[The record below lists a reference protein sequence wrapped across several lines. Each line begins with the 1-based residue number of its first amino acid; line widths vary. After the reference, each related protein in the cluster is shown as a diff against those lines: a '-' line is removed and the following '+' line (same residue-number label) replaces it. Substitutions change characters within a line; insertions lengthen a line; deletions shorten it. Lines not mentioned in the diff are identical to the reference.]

1 MIIIGVTGNSGS
13 GKSTVSTIIKNN
25 TGAFVINADEV
36 ANNLRD
42 EQTEYYNKIVE
53 LFGEE
58 ILSKKQ
64 KSAGK
69 IDKAALANAIF
80 NDDKKREAL
89 NKLTF
94 RYVGMETK
102 KIILDNKDSEFIVL
116 DFPLLYEGGFD
127 KICNY
132 VIAVTSDEKA
142 KIDRIKER
150 DRVKEFQAQR
160 RLDSQKTDEEFKS
173 LANYTI
179 ENLST
184 NRYLNLVK
192 DTIRVIHKIKAEE
205 EKKKKGVV

>member
-25 TGAFVINADEV
+25 TGALVINADEI
-36 ANNLRD
+36 ANKLRD
-42 EQTEYYNKIVE
+42 EQTEYYDKILE
-53 LFGEE
+53 IFGEDV
-58 ILSKKQ
+58 LSKKQ
-64 KSAGK
+64 KYAGK
-69 IDKAALANAIF
+69 IDKAALATAIF
-80 NDDKKREAL
+80 NDETKREML

-102 KIILDNKDSEFIVL
+102 KIIFDNKESDFIVL

-142 KIDRIKER
+142 KVDRLKER
-150 DRVKEFQAQR
+150 DNIKELQVQK

-173 LANYTI
+173 LANFTI
-179 ENLST
+179 ENPST

-205 EKKKKGVV
+205 EKKKKGEA